1 MIETEFFLWINET
14 KGLCSG
20 RTLAHCSSWQLGNL
34 PPSGSHPL
42 PPSASQPA
50 NLAFLLIVWL
60 SGEGQTVYVT
70 DPIHPGFA
78 KTVPEQGLLQVVVG
92 KWETT
97 PPLSSCSI
105 ELFRWLH
112 SECLEELRHSHLIQ
126 KDWHTQML
134 GRRWKRSTARG
145 SWLLQVTWQWEELDS
160 HLPRLWTP
168 RLRQWCELLRPWY
181 PEANLVFY
189 LSVHSSPHWLRR

>member
-1 MIETEFFLWINET
+1 MWINET

-20 RTLAHCSSWQLGNL
+20 RTLAHCSSWQLGKL

-50 NLAFLLIVWL
+50 NLGFLLVVWL
-60 SGEGQTVYVT
+60 NGEVQTVHVM

-92 KWETT
+92 KWETAT
-97 PPLSSCSI
+97 ALIFLHWASSTASLWIPGGAEAQPSYLEGLTHPDAGKEVERVHSQRQLSS
-105 ELFRWLH
+105 
-112 SECLEELRHSHLIQ
+112 
-126 KDWHTQML
+126 
-134 GRRWKRSTARG
+134 AR
-145 SWLLQVTWQWEELDS
+145 VMWQWEELKS

-168 RLRQWCELLRPWY
+168 RLGQWCKLVRPWY
-181 PEANLVFY
+181 PEVNLVFY
-189 LSVHSSPHWLRR
+189 LSVHSSSPWLRR